1 MQAVLN
7 ESEQVSETLAA
18 LRDILGGG
26 LQAVYLH
33 GSAASGRLR
42 PQSDIDLL
50 AVVRCGL
57 TESER
62 ASLLSS
68 LLRLSGRY
76 PSAPSGP
83 RCLEVMVFSHPD
95 LTAGLFPARADFVF
109 GEWLR
114 DGFAAGEA
122 AMPTQNPELTLVLAQ
137 ARQEAIALLG
147 PDRDELLPEVPMTE
161 IRDAMRELLPALLK
175 GLQDDTRN
183 ALLTLARMWH
193 TADEG
198 TFVSKDEAAAWAI
211 PQLSDQSASILD
223 HARRAY
229 LGEISES
236 WSSRQKQVQSLA
248 EELVLHVT
256 EALSA

>member
-7 ESEQVSETLAA
+7 QSGQASQTLAV

-50 AVVRCGL
+50 AVARRGL

-62 ASLLSS
+62 AALLSS

-76 PSAPSGP
+76 PSAPGGL

-114 DGFAAGEA
+114 DDFEAGEA
-122 AMPTQNPELTLVLAQ
+122 AMPTQDPELTLVLAQ
-137 ARQEAIALLG
+137 ARQEAITLFG
-147 PDRDELLPEVPMTE
+147 PDRNELLPEVPVTE
-161 IRDAMRELLPALLK
+161 VRDAMRNLLPALLK

-183 ALLTLARMWH
+183 ALLTLARMWQ
-193 TADEG
+193 TADQG

-211 PQLSDQSASILD
+211 PQLSDQSAMMLD
-223 HARRAY
+223 FARRAY
-229 LGEISES
+229 LGEAAEG
-236 WSSRQKQVQSLA
+236 WSSRQKQVQCLA
-248 EELVLHVT
+248 EELVMHVT